1 MRVVYRID
9 ANSNLNYV
17 LALVHEIR
25 AEMGLVPEQI
35 QTNDGRSITF
45 DLQDWKRLNRGD
57 ITEDEYITR
66 HVVTQ

>member
-1 MRVVYRID
+1 MKLVYRID
-9 ANSNLNYV
+9 TDSNLNYV
-17 LALVHEIR
+17 LALVHEIL

-35 QTNDGRSITF
+35 QMNDGRSITF

>member
-9 ANSNLNYV
+9 ADSNLNYV

-45 DLQDWKRLNRGD
+45 DLQDWKRLICGD

>member
-9 ANSNLNYV
+9 TDSNLNYV

-57 ITEDEYITR
+57 ITEDEYIIR

>member
-9 ANSNLNYV
+9 ADSNLNYV

-57 ITEDEYITR
+57 ITEDKYITR

>member
-9 ANSNLNYV
+9 ADSNLNYV

-35 QTNDGRSITF
+35 LTNDGSLITF
-45 DLQDWKRLNRGD
+45 DLQDWRRLNRGD
-57 ITEDEYITR
+57 ITENEYIAR
-66 HVVTQ
+66 HIVSQ

>member
-9 ANSNLNYV
+9 TDSNLNYV

-25 AEMGLVPEQI
+25 AEMVLVPEQI

>member
-1 MRVVYRID
+1 MKLVYRID
-9 ANSNLNYV
+9 ADSNLNSV

-66 HVVTQ
+66 HVITQ

>member
-9 ANSNLNYV
+9 ADSNLNYV

-66 HVVTQ
+66 HVITQ

>member
-1 MRVVYRID
+1 MKLVYRID
-9 ANSNLNYV
+9 ADSNLNSV

-35 QTNDGRSITF
+35 QMNDGRSITF

>member
-1 MRVVYRID
+1 MRVLYRID
-9 ANSNLNYV
+9 ADSNLNYV

>member
-1 MRVVYRID
+1 MKLVYRID
-9 ANSNLNYV
+9 ADSNLNSV

>member
-9 ANSNLNYV
+9 TDSNLNYV

-35 QTNDGRSITF
+35 QTNDGSSITF

-57 ITEDEYITR
+57 ITENEYISR
-66 HVVTQ
+66 HLVSQ

>member
-9 ANSNLNYV
+9 VDSNLNYV

>member
-9 ANSNLNYV
+9 TDSNLNYV

-35 QTNDGRSITF
+35 QTNDGSLITF

-66 HVVTQ
+66 HLVSQ

>member
-9 ANSNLNYV
+9 ADSNLNYV

-35 QTNDGRSITF
+35 QMNDGRSITF

>member
-9 ANSNLNYV
+9 ADSNLNYV

-25 AEMGLVPEQI
+25 AEMGLVPELI

>member
-9 ANSNLNYV
+9 ADSNLNYV

-45 DLQDWKRLNRGD
+45 DL
-57 ITEDEYITR
+57 
-66 HVVTQ
+66 

>member
-9 ANSNLNYV
+9 TDSNLNYV

-35 QTNDGRSITF
+35 LTNDGSLITF
-45 DLQDWKRLNRGD
+45 DL
-57 ITEDEYITR
+57 
-66 HVVTQ
+66 

>member
-9 ANSNLNYV
+9 TDSNLNYV

-35 QTNDGRSITF
+35 LTNDGRSITF

-57 ITEDEYITR
+57 ITESEYISR
-66 HVVTQ
+66 HLVSQ

>member
-9 ANSNLNYV
+9 TDSNLNYV

-25 AEMGLVPEQI
+25 AEMGLVLEQI

>member
-9 ANSNLNYV
+9 ADSNLNYV

-57 ITEDEYITR
+57 ITEDENITR

>member
-9 ANSNLNYV
+9 ADSNLNYV

-25 AEMGLVPEQI
+25 AETGLVPEQI

>member
-9 ANSNLNYV
+9 TDACLNSV

-25 AEMGLVPEQI
+25 AEMGLVPEKIQI
-35 QTNDGRSITF
+35 NDVRSITF

-57 ITEDEYITR
+57 ITEDEYISR
-66 HVVTQ
+66 HLVSQ

>member
-9 ANSNLNYV
+9 ADSNLNYV

-35 QTNDGRSITF
+35 QLHDGRSITF

>member
-9 ANSNLNYV
+9 ADSNLNYV

-25 AEMGLVPEQI
+25 AEMGLVPERI

>member
-9 ANSNLNYV
+9 ADSNLNYV